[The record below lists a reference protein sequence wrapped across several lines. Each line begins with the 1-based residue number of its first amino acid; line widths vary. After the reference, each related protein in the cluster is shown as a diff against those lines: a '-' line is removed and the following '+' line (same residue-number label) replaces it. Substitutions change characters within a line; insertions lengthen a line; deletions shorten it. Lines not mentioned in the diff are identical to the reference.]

1 MLLLTLLLASLLG
14 SSESTPP
21 PEEQAVI
28 KAAVEF
34 ARITPIEQTL
44 LPEAMPS
51 PLLGLRD
58 QPYAITLGTGG
69 TLPISHE
76 LVGAI
81 REANNQRRSLKGVV
95 LTTNAGHNRLA
106 VSRPGISRDGSS
118 AIVVIEDTHRY
129 KIQYLEKRDGSW
141 RVVAMGPGAEF

>member
-1 MLLLTLLLASLLG
+1 MLLLTFLFATLLG

-21 PEEQAVI
+21 PEEQAII

-34 ARITPIEQTL
+34 AHVTPIEQTL
-44 LPEAMPS
+44 LLEAMPS
-51 PLLGLRD
+51 PLVGLQD
-58 QPYAITLGTGG
+58 QPYATTLGTGG

-81 REANNQRRSLKGVV
+81 REANNQRRSLKGLV
-95 LTTNAGHNRLA
+95 LTTNAGHNRLV

-118 AIVVIEDTHRY
+118 AIVVIEDMHRY
-129 KIQYLEKRDGSW
+129 NIQYLEKRDGAW
-141 RVVAMGPGAEF
+141 RVVALGPRAEF